1 MTEHKSLVF
10 RFDDVEVREREFLLI
25 KAGEALPV
33 EPKAFRVLLFLLRNP
48 GRLVTKDEV
57 LGAVWNDCAASD
69 NSLTRSIATL
79 RRLLGDDT
87 HEPRYIAT
95 VPTVGYR
102 FLCDVKVTTNGF
114 AGAGSPQTGAEEVDG
129 GGYRLPAP
137 VSGPASTAVL
147 AAGVGPPLPPG
158 PIASST
164 QPALAGASTR
174 KPLRWLHILFIAISL
189 VTVGAGAFWFFNHR
203 PTTNHQHAEQR
214 VTFNSP
220 EAAIQSAVVSPDGKY
235 LAYSDPTGLYLRHV
249 ATGETRR
256 WSLPKDFIA
265 HANGWFPD
273 GTHLL
278 VMRLEGPMHPSLWKL
293 SLLGASPRKLIDN
306 AGRGSV
312 SPDGSRI
319 AFLTAP
325 DWGRELWVMSSDG
338 SNPHKIAAAGQTE
351 QFSSRENQI
360 FPFVWSPDGQ
370 RVAYIERHTAP
381 TASPADDVLFS
392 LATRDANGGD
402 LQVILNDN
410 RLRHAL
416 AWAPDGRILFAYRE
430 DPSSDR
436 GDEGVRSIR
445 VDQQTGKATG
455 ELQFLTNGSGSIGWM
470 SVSSDGMRLVLSRN
484 NTQVQSFVAE
494 YEADTRKWKTPRLLT
509 LDANNNA
516 AEAWLPDNRTV
527 LFVSNRNG
535 RWTLFKQPM
544 DETTA
549 EVLVE
554 QRCIS
559 LPRLSADGSQV
570 LYQLRT
576 CPVNFLAPVSLMRLP
591 IAGGPPRLVLK
602 QAGILNYQCARLPS
616 TLCIFSKV
624 QGTDHVYV
632 SFDPERGIGREL
644 LRTKGSFN
652 NWSLSSDGRT
662 LAVFPGDHRIRFFSV
677 QNGVAREGNT
687 VILNDWWIPN
697 GDWSADGKG
706 VLIPSVTP
714 SGTPVM
720 LEVDRAGKAS
730 VVLEGAANTAFMWM
744 IPSPDGRFGILDVE
758 VPGDNN
764 VWMVDRF

>member
-48 GRLVTKDEV
+48 GRLVTKDEI
-57 LGAVWNDCAASD
+57 LGAVWNDCTVSD

-79 RRLLGDDT
+79 RRLLGDDI

-102 FLCDVKVTTNGF
+102 FLCDVVVTTDGF
-114 AGAGSPQTGAEEVDG
+114 IGSASSQTGAEKVDSG
-129 GGYRLPAP
+129 DDRTLAP
-137 VSGPASTAVL
+137 VSGPATTAVL
-147 AAGVGPPLPPG
+147 DGVGPRALPD
-158 PIASST
+158 PIASSGK
-164 QPALAGASTR
+164 PALAGASNS
-174 KPLRWLHILFIAISL
+174 KPFRGLHVFFIAISL
-189 VTVGAGAFWFFNHR
+189 VAVGAGVFWSFHR
-203 PTTNHQHAEQR
+203 RATTDHPRAEQR
-214 VTFNSP
+214 VTSNSP
-220 EAAIQSAVVSPDGKY
+220 EAPIKSAVISPDGKY

-249 ATGETRR
+249 ATGETHR
-256 WSLPKDFIA
+256 WTLPKDFIA
-265 HANGWFPD
+265 NPNSWFPD

-278 VMRLEGPMHPSLWKL
+278 VTRLEGPMQTPSLWKL

-319 AFLTAP
+319 AFLTSP

-381 TASPADDVLFS
+381 TASPAEDVLFS
-392 LATRDANGGD
+392 LVTRDANGGD

-430 DPSSDR
+430 DPTSDR
-436 GDEGVRSIR
+436 GDEGVRYIR

-455 ELQFLTNGSGSIGWM
+455 ELQFLTNGAGSIGWM

-591 IAGGPPRLVLK
+591 IAGGPPGLVLK
-602 QAGILNYQCARLPS
+602 EAGILNYQCARLPS

-652 NWSLSSDGRT
+652 NWSLSPDGRT

-677 QNGVAREGNT
+677 ENGVAHEGNAVT
-687 VILNDWWIPN
+687 LNDWWIPN
-697 GDWSADGKG
+697 GDWNADGRG

-714 SGTPVM
+714 TGTPVI

-730 VVLEGAANTAFMWM
+730 VVLEGAANTAFEWM
-744 IPSPDGRFGILDVE
+744 IPSPDGRNGILAVE

-764 VWMVDRF
+764 VWMLDEF